1 MSGGL
6 ELAPGQRARLS
17 GACENQHLKAA
28 GLAGYELLCA
38 LRGRLR
44 GPASPKATWCRP
56 QPSLRGQPRS
66 GSSLYRLL
74 TACLCL
80 PSSVVRAD
88 YCNCSN
94 KILIWSCRRMPV
106 AVGVA
111 ALSAA
116 GPAGPASM
124 RSVALKTPSY
134 TLLGLPIYQ
143 LLGAKGSKRHK
154 CARFKRK
161 QTFASKGLVR
171 EAALTQKTHLFLLVL
186 RWSCRKI
193 RRSWAKCWGKHKK
206 KKREKCHGLSRN
218 DKNGP
223 PDGEVLPPWAVLLV
237 ADVVPR
243 GRLARRGSA
252 RAGGRSPARA

>member
-1 MSGGL
+1 MGPTKGAGSPAVSGGL

-124 RSVALKTPSY
+124 RSVALKTPCSASRFINY
-134 TLLGLPIYQ
+134 RELKEARDINVL
-143 LLGAKGSKRHK
+143 ASKGSKPSHQRVS
-154 CARFKRK
+154 CAR
-161 QTFASKGLVR
+161 Q
-171 EAALTQKTHLFLLVL
+171 
-186 RWSCRKI
+186 
-193 RRSWAKCWGKHKK
+193 
-206 KKREKCHGLSRN
+206 
-218 DKNGP
+218 P
-223 PDGEVLPPWAVLLV
+223 
-237 ADVVPR
+237 
-243 GRLARRGSA
+243 
-252 RAGGRSPARA
+252 